1 MMNVEVRSVRGRKKY
16 YLAHSYRRA
25 GRPEKVRVFLGYD
38 LSTGELR
45 KRLKTARVRLKNR
58 ADALKQIR
66 DPYTVSLDSYET
78 AELRGLASDTK
89 VRMIHLSEEGWQRF
103 TEAFAY
109 NTNAIEGS
117 TVTDDE
123 VKAVLAGGMWPERP
137 KEEIAETLGVAEAVK
152 YIRNTAEH
160 VSISL
165 IKELHKV
172 VFGNSKE
179 FAGRFRP
186 KGVEVS
192 VVDPLGNVVHR
203 GAPPTQVVPLLRR
216 LVRWYEANKDSY
228 QPLVLAAVV
237 HNQFET
243 IHPFKDGNGRV
254 GRLLLINV
262 LLRHGLPPV
271 NIDLRNRG
279 QYHHALEE
287 YQVRGNIRP
296 TIELLLKEYGK
307 LRGIVE

>member
-1 MMNVEVRSVRGRKKY
+1 MNVEVRLVRGRKKY

-25 GRPEKVRVFLGYD
+25 GKPEKVRVFLGYN
-38 LSTGELR
+38 LSSEELR
-45 KRLKTARVRLKNR
+45 RRLKTASVRLKNQ

-66 DPYTVSLDSYET
+66 DPYTVSLSSYET
-78 AELRGLASDTK
+78 VELRGLASDAK
-89 VRMIHLSEEGWQRF
+89 IRMIHLSEEDWQRF
-103 TEAFAY
+103 TEAFTY

-152 YIRNTAEH
+152 YIRNTSEH

-165 IKELHKV
+165 IKELHKI
-172 VFGNSKE
+172 VFRNSKE
-179 FAGRFRP
+179 FAGKFRQ
-186 KGVEVS
+186 KAVEVS

-203 GAPPTQVVPLLRR
+203 GAPSVQVVPLLRR
-216 LVRWYEANKDSY
+216 LVKWYEANKGSY

-262 LLRHGLPPV
+262 LLKYGLPPV
-271 NIDLRNRG
+271 NIELRNRAE
-279 QYHHALEE
+279 YYHALKD
-287 YQVRGNIRP
+287 YQARGNIRP
-296 TIELLLKEYGK
+296 TIELLLKEYGR
-307 LRGIVE
+307 LRGIME

>member
-1 MMNVEVRSVRGRKKY
+1 MMNVEVRLVRGRKKY

-38 LSTGELR
+38 LSRGELR
-45 KRLKTARVRLKNR
+45 KRLTTSRVRLKNR

-66 DPYTVSLDSYET
+66 DPYTDGLDSYET
-78 AELRGLASDTK
+78 AELRGLASDSK

-117 TVTDDE
+117 TVTDNE

-137 KEEIAETLGVAEAVK
+137 KEEIAETLSVAEAVK
-152 YIRNTAEH
+152 YIRNTPEH
-160 VSISL
+160 VSTLL
-165 IKELHKV
+165 IKELHKI

-179 FAGRFRP
+179 FAGRFRQR
-186 KGVEVS
+186 GVEVS
-192 VVDPLGNVVHR
+192 VADPLGNVVHR
-203 GAPPTQVVPLLRR
+203 GAPSTQVVPLLRR
-216 LVRWYEANKDSY
+216 LERWYEANKDSY

-262 LLRHGLPPV
+262 LLRHGLPPM
-271 NIDLRNRG
+271 NIDLRHRG

-296 TIELLLKEYGK
+296 TIELLVKEYGR

>member
-1 MMNVEVRSVRGRKKY
+1 MNIEVRSVGGKKKY

-25 GRPEKVRVFLGYD
+25 GKPEKVRVFLGYD
-38 LSTGELR
+38 LSSVELR
-45 KRLKTARVRLKNR
+45 RRLKAARIHLESQVV
-58 ADALKQIR
+58 ALKQIR
-66 DPYTVSLDSYET
+66 DPYTVSLSSYERS
-78 AELRGLASDTK
+78 ELRGLAAD
-89 VRMIHLSEEGWQRF
+89 VRIRMAHLSEEEWQRF

-123 VKAVLAGGMWPERP
+123 VRVVLAGGRWPERP
-137 KEEIAETLGVAEAVK
+137 REEIAETLGVAEAVK
-152 YIRNTAEH
+152 FIRKTKER
-160 VSISL
+160 VSIPL
-165 IKELHKV
+165 MKELHRI
-172 VFGNSKE
+172 VFSNSKE
-179 FAGRFRP
+179 FAGKLRA

-203 GAPPTQVVPLLRR
+203 GAPSKQVLPLLRR
-216 LVRWYEANKDSY
+216 LVKWYDANKGSY

-262 LLRHGLPPV
+262 LLKHGLPPV
-271 NIDLRNRG
+271 NIDLRNRAE
-279 QYHHALEE
+279 YYHALQE
-287 YQVRGNIRP
+287 YELRGNIRP
-296 TIELLLKEYGK
+296 TIELLLKEYRRLK
-307 LRGIVE
+307 EIVG